1 MESNLIY
8 DGFVAISDPVRKEV
22 YDAVNQCRS
31 AGINIKMLT
40 GDNIVTARAIAR
52 ELKMLN
58 ENSLIFEAKDIEAMN
73 DEELKNNI
81 DKISVIAR
89 STPTIKMRVVNTIK
103 SMGNVVAVTG
113 DGINDAPAI
122 KNADVGV
129 AMGITGTEVSKEASD
144 IVLLDDSFATI
155 VKAVQ
160 WGRGIYDNFQR
171 FIQFQ
176 LTVNFASVI
185 VVLLSTLT
193 GLKAPFTA
201 IQLLWIN
208 IIMDGP
214 PAIALGLEP
223 IRGDLMNRKPTK
235 RNANI
240 VTKKMFGKIIYSGI
254 IMIILFM
261 IQSKL
266 NILNVPVKRTL

>member
-1 MESNLIY
+1 MACGRRDSKIIY
-8 DGFVAISDPVRKEV
+8 RLTDSKVPSVPINACDTSVPEDVRMPNTSLNGILTLPHAKLAKKRNAI
-22 YDAVNQCRS
+22 
-31 AGINIKMLT
+31 
-40 GDNIVTARAIAR
+40 
-52 ELKMLN
+52 
-58 ENSLIFEAKDIEAMN
+58 
-73 DEELKNNI
+73 
-81 DKISVIAR
+81 
-89 STPTIKMRVVNTIK
+89 
-103 SMGNVVAVTG
+103 
-113 DGINDAPAI
+113 
-122 KNADVGV
+122 
-129 AMGITGTEVSKEASD
+129 
-144 IVLLDDSFATI
+144 ATI

-185 VVLLSTLT
+185 VVLLLTLT

-266 NILNVPVKRTL
+266 NIK